1 MREVD
6 MKLQGQVQVRR
17 AGIVL
22 LLLLALLLAGL
33 PVLAQSGG
41 PFALA
46 WWTVDGGGGI
56 SAGDIYQVEGT
67 VGQADAGI
75 HSGGVYR
82 VEGGFWVEG
91 LGRST
96 FYLPQVEQ

>member
-1 MREVD
+1 
-6 MKLQGQVQVRR
+6 MKIQSQAQVRR

-22 LLLLALLLAGL
+22 LLLLTLLLAGL

-41 PFALA
+41 PFTLA

-67 VGQADAGI
+67 AGQADAGI

-91 LGRST
+91 LGQPIL
-96 FYLPQVEQ
+96 YLPQVEQ

>member
-1 MREVD
+1 
-6 MKLQGQVQVRR
+6 MKRLSQDPFRR
-17 AGIVL
+17 GGIVL

-41 PFALA
+41 PYTLA
-46 WWTVDGGGGI
+46 WWTVDGGGEI

-91 LGRST
+91 QDPPIL
-96 FYLPQVEQ
+96 YLPQVEQ